1 MTSHRRIPFFEY
13 PRHYTD
19 DKEAIL
25 NIVDDVCSRGAFIMQ
40 SDLKRFEVNL
50 AKFCSSKYSVGVANA
65 TDGLELCWM
74 AVGLNP
80 GDEVIVSSHTM
91 LATASAI
98 KIAGGTP
105 IPIDIGIDGLIDP
118 DQIES
123 AITDKTV
130 GIMPT
135 QLNGRTCDMEKIMS
149 ISYKYNLTVVE
160 DAAQSLGSTFN
171 GQAVLLALVALL
183 VSFQLKF

>member
-98 KIAGGTP
+98 KIAGGT
-105 IPIDIGIDGLIDP
+105 IL
-118 DQIES
+118 
-123 AITDKTV
+123 
-130 GIMPT
+130 
-135 QLNGRTCDMEKIMS
+135 S
-149 ISYKYNLTVVE
+149 IL
-160 DAAQSLGSTFN
+160 
-171 GQAVLLALVALL
+171 VLMV
-183 VSFQLKF
+183 